1 VGGIVECVVNVSE
14 GRDDR
19 MLAELASECGPFLL
33 DLHKDADHHRSV
45 FTIAG
50 GAEEV
55 QLSVRALAS
64 AVVERV
70 DVSLH
75 GGAHPRIG
83 ALDVVPFVSLVAGA
97 EESDLID
104 GPDAPAIES
113 RDRFAKW
120 AGATLGLPCFLYG
133 PERTLPVLRRTA
145 WKGLLP
151 DFGPV
156 APHPSA
162 GAVAVGARRVLV
174 AYNLWLAVP
183 DADAGRRV
191 AAALRGPHVRTLAL
205 QLGDSVQVSC
215 NLIDPWIAGPGA
227 VFDAVAS
234 QVAVG
239 RAELVGLLPRGVLL
253 GEPRHRWKEL
263 DLDPSRT
270 IEARLEWAGLDGGR
284 LE

>member
-1 VGGIVECVVNVSE
+1 
-14 GRDDR
+14 

-70 DVSLH
+70 DVALH
-75 GGAHPRIG
+75 AGAHPRIG
-83 ALDVVPFVSLVAGA
+83 ALDVVPFVNLVAGG
-97 EESDLID
+97 EGSDLID
-104 GPDAPAIES
+104 GPDGPALES

-133 PERTLPVLRRTA
+133 PERTLPVLRRTS

-162 GAVAVGARRVLV
+162 GAVAVGARRALV

-205 QLGDSVQVSC
+205 QLGESVQVSC

-239 RAELVGLLPRGVLL
+239 RAELVGLVPRGVLL